1 MTITRNIARAL
12 IALVFLLAQQPLHA
26 MNDALLE
33 QIRQASTRHGPET
46 VRQLAQGI
54 GITLRD
60 AGGELLVP
68 VIMER
73 RATENADFH
82 PRLARAGAS
91 LDAVSRSYARLLVPV
106 HRLEQLAAQF
116 PDQRL
121 RAPYPAHADFGVGT
135 ILSQSVALT
144 AADGYQ
150 AGNLDGNGVKVAVVD
165 LGFDNLNNAVSQG
178 ELPPSACAA
187 GFNQDFTGTGLQT
200 GTPHGT
206 GVAEHV
212 VDMAPGV
219 ELHCL
224 KVNDLVG
231 LQNAADYIASNN
243 IQIAN
248 HSVAWAY
255 ASYYDG
261 TGPVNAIINDSRSND
276 GVFWSISS
284 GNYARKH
291 WRGNW
296 LDTDGDDVLE
306 FAAGDELLALSGGA
320 SSIAVFLNWNQYGIS
335 NRTDLKI
342 ELLDN
347 LGSTVASSNGNQT
360 GRNPALPYEVIGLIY
375 NPAQAPYSIRV
386 SFVRGANPA
395 GLDITL
401 FSFNH
406 NFDRPVTASS
416 LMDPASA
423 PGAFSVGAINQASW
437 QQANPPTESFSSQG
451 PTNDGRQKPEL
462 VGPDGTSSLT
472 YPSAFGTSFSAPT
485 TAGAAALLLQESP
498 GLTAG
503 ALGSLLMAEAID
515 LGSPGADPVYGAGK
529 LQLPLIDSDSDGL
542 SNVEEIGLGTDA
554 LDSDSDNDGL
564 TDFEENRT
572 YATDPLAADS
582 DADGLTDYEEVIV
595 YATDPLASNLGDL
608 APSGSPDGVINVADY
623 LVLTRLVSGAADP
636 IAPAS
641 VLGDLND
648 NGSLDSGDLVLLLQ
662 AVLGAPVAP

>member
-1 MTITRNIARAL
+1 
-12 IALVFLLAQQPLHA
+12 

-33 QIRQASTRHGPET
+33 QIRQAAERDGPQQAHE
-46 VRQLAQGI
+46 LAQGI
-54 GITLRD
+54 GVTLRE
-60 AGGELLVP
+60 ARGQLLVP

-73 RATENADFH
+73 RASESADFQS
-82 PRLARAGAS
+82 RLARAGAS
-91 LDAVSRSYARLLVPV
+91 LDALSRSYVRLLVPV
-106 HRLEQLAAQF
+106 HRLDQLAGQF

-121 RAPYPAHADFGVGT
+121 RAPYPAHADFGVGSRV
-135 ILSQSVALT
+135 SQSVALT

-150 AGNLDGNGVKVAVVD
+150 AGNLDGSGVKVAVVD
-165 LGFDNLNNAVSQG
+165 LGFANLNNAVSQG
-178 ELPPSACAA
+178 ELPPGTC
-187 GFNQDFTGTGLQT
+187 GPGLNQDFTGSGLQS

-224 KVNDLVG
+224 KVDDLVG
-231 LQNAADYIASNN
+231 LQNAADYINNNN
-243 IQIAN
+243 IQLAN

-261 TGPVNAIINDSRSND
+261 TGPVNNIINESRNND
-276 GVFWSISS
+276 GVFWTISS
-284 GNYARKH
+284 GNFARKH
-291 WRGNW
+291 WRGSW

-306 FAAGDELLALSGGA
+306 FVAGDELMALSGGA
-320 SSIAVFLNWNQYGIS
+320 SSIAVFLNWDQYGTS
-335 NRTDLKI
+335 NRTDLKF
-342 ELLDN
+342 ELLDS
-347 LGSTVASSNGNQT
+347 LGVVRAASDANQT
-360 GRNPALPYEVIGLIY
+360 APDRALPYEAVIFSY
-375 NPAQAPYSIRV
+375 QSSQAPYRLRV
-386 SFVRGANPA
+386 SYVGGVNPA
-395 GLDITL
+395 GLDVTL

-406 NFDRPVTASS
+406 DFEHRVAASS

-423 PGAFSVGAINQASW
+423 AGAFSVGAVNQASW
-437 QQANPPTESFSSQG
+437 QQATPPVESFSSQG
-451 PTNDGRQKPEL
+451 PTNDGRLKPEL
-462 VGPDGTSSLT
+462 VAPDGTVSLT
-472 YPSAFGTSFSAPT
+472 YGNSFGTSFSSPT

-498 GLTAG
+498 GLSAG
-503 ALGSLLMAEAID
+503 ALGSILAVQAID
-515 LGSPGADPVYGAGK
+515 VGIAGADPVYGAGK

-608 APSGSPDGVINVADY
+608 APSGSPDGIINVADY
-623 LVLTRLVSGAADP
+623 LVLTRLVSGATDP

-641 VLGDLND
+641 VVGDLNS

-662 AVLGAPVAP
+662 AVLGAPAAP